1 MLDAYLPPDSDQRDK
16 RPVVVVI
23 HGGGFISGDKQLDS
37 IVKYAQ
43 ELTIR
48 GYAVV
53 SIDYRL
59 TGESW
64 TWESQKAMF
73 DAQEDLR
80 AAIRFV
86 RKNAADYKLDTDK
99 IIASGDSAGALTS
112 LFLAYAKEAQYEG
125 NSGNPGFPSYVQGVI
140 SISGELKD

>member
-1 MLDAYLPPDSDQRDK
+1 M
-16 RPVVVVI
+16 
-23 HGGGFISGDKQLDS
+23 
-37 IVKYAQ
+37 
-43 ELTIR
+43 R

-73 DAQEDLR
+73 DAMEDLR

-86 RKNAADYKLDTDK
+86 RSNAADYRLDTDK
-99 IIASGDSAGALTS
+99 IITSGDSAGALTS
-112 LFLAYAKEAQYEG
+112 LFLSYAKEAQYEG
-125 NSGNPGFPSYVQGVI
+125 NSGNPGFSSHANGVI